1 MTATPASVETP
12 PAQQRFCE
20 LLQEALAD
28 GSLLRITLGAPLRQE
43 PGLKSLVIRPIVLK
57 DGLRL
62 SFVFRHATRD
72 ITKNYPH
79 AEGLRRITDGLGTD
93 FRTAHLTTTRHTAQ
107 LQYLAGRAPQ
117 LTLSQPRQ
125 QHRVSLAHD
134 RVKRHPLAPASAPWL
149 HDLGVTAPDGA
160 VLKGMEGKF
169 RQIQKFVEL
178 LQHWLPAA
186 QLLTPSG
193 SHAGGASAKTPLT
206 MVDMG
211 CGKGYLTF
219 AAYEWLQRN
228 AGPFDKLKAGLP
240 VEVLGVDDRAEL
252 VELCNQA
259 ARKHQLNGLR
269 FQVGKIAEVPLG
281 RLDILLALHAC
292 DTATDDAL
300 AHGIRAEAS
309 LIIVAPCCHKEL
321 RPQISPP
328 AVLRGALR
336 HGILLEREA
345 EFVTDALRAALLEW
359 AGYETRVFEFIATEH
374 TSKNLMIVGS
384 KRRPR
389 AAPEELASR
398 VRELAQF
405 YGVKSQRLA
414 QQLGLALDG
423 RA

>member
-1 MTATPASVETP
+1 GRAWQSRSGRYPCGMTATHASVETP

-20 LLQEALAD
+20 LMQEALAD
-28 GSLLRITLGAPLRQE
+28 GSLLRITLGAPLRQAPFDGLRAG

-57 DGLRL
+57 DGPRL
-62 SFVFRHATRD
+62 SFVFHYATRD

-79 AEGLRRITDGLGTD
+79 ADGLRRITDGLGTD

-107 LQYLAGRAPQ
+107 LQYQAGRAPQ

-228 AGPFDKLKAGLP
+228 AAPFDKLKAGLP

-281 RLDILLALHAC
+281 PLRQAQGGRLDILLALHAC

-300 AHGIRAEAS
+300 
-309 LIIVAPCCHKEL
+309 
-321 RPQISPP
+321 
-328 AVLRGALR
+328 
-336 HGILLEREA
+336 
-345 EFVTDALRAALLEW
+345 
-359 AGYETRVFEFIATEH
+359 
-374 TSKNLMIVGS
+374 
-384 KRRPR
+384 
-389 AAPEELASR
+389 
-398 VRELAQF
+398 
-405 YGVKSQRLA
+405 
-414 QQLGLALDG
+414 
-423 RA
+423 